1 MIDRRSKMADRYVP
15 TRIPRPVERITR
27 KTGLTSGGQF
37 GGFAAVSL
45 YLLAEKDRSTG
56 LNRIDDEGDS
66 KCVVDLDLV

>member
-1 MIDRRSKMADRYVP
+1 M
-15 TRIPRPVERITR
+15 ERITR

-56 LNRIDDEGDS
+56 LNRIDEGDS

>member
-1 MIDRRSKMADRYVP
+1 M
-15 TRIPRPVERITR
+15 ERITR

-37 GGFAAVSL
+37 GGFAGCSAVSL